1 MDKSFPNMGKEIVT
15 QVQEVQRVPC
25 SMNPRRSTLRYML
38 IKLTK
43 IKYKEKILKTGSRK
57 QKITFKG
64 IPVRFSADFSAETLQ
79 ARQEWQNI
87 FKVMKK

>member
-1 MDKSFPNMGKEIVT
+1 MEKETVT
-15 QVQEVQRVPC
+15 QVREAQGAPGRIDVRR
-25 SMNPRRSTLRYML
+25 NTPRHTV

-43 IKYKEKILKTGSRK
+43 IKYKEKILKTGSGK